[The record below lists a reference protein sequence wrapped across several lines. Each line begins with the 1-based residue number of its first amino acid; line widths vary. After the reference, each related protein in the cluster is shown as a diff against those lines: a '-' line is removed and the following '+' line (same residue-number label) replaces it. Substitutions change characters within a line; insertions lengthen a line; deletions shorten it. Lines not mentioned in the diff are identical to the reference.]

1 MKLLFAVL
9 FSATMLFAQT
19 EKLIIDSLHFETDD
33 ATGITTFTG
42 NVKLKK
48 SKDRLNADKLDI
60 YVKPKSKVKKPLRYI
75 ATGSVDFEIYS
86 NGKVYKG
93 KGDKVIYS
101 PDKQEYTVIGNGYLK
116 EEVEQRE
123 LMGEKIFIN
132 QLTGNATVSGNK
144 DKPVRFILN
153 IESGTSK

>member
-48 SKDRLNADKLDI
+48 TKDRLNADRLDI
-60 YVKPKSKVKKPLRYI
+60 YVKPNSKVKKPLRYI
-75 ATGSVDFEIYS
+75 ATGNVDFEIYS
-86 NGKVYKG
+86 NGKEYKG

-101 PDKQEYTVIGNGYLK
+101 PDKQEYTVIGNG
-116 EEVEQRE
+116 QR
-123 LMGEKIFIN
+123 
-132 QLTGNATVSGNK
+132 
-144 DKPVRFILN
+144 
-153 IESGTSK
+153 